1 MDVCIVEY
9 GGKFV
14 KRAICLGMRVRFLQ
28 GAWWE
33 AWQGQ
38 ALPLRSYDPK
48 WLPMG
53 VVAPKA
59 GARLTLAT
67 ESLTHQ

>member
-1 MDVCIVEY
+1 M
-9 GGKFV
+9 
-14 KRAICLGMRVRFLQ
+14 FLQ

-53 VVAPKA
+53 VVAPLA